1 MEIIYQG
8 EHSGVSVAVDG
19 STYSFPN
26 GVPVD
31 VPAPVARELVEGN
44 PTNWRIAEADEAPKP
59 KKADKA
65 DKAAPDT
72 KKEA

>member
-1 MEIIYQG
+1 MEITYQG

-19 STYSFPN
+19 STYSFPQ
-26 GVPVD
+26 GVATD

-44 PTNWRIAEADEAPKP
+44 PTIWRVAGSDQEPKP

-65 DKAAPDT
+65 DKAAPDS

>member
-1 MEIIYQG
+1 VEITYQG

-19 STYSFPN
+19 STYSFPR

-31 VPAPVARELVEGN
+31 VPASVARTLAEGN
-44 PTNWRIAEADEAPKP
+44 PTIWRTTEAEKP

-65 DKAAPDT
+65 APIS
-72 KKEA
+72 KEA

>member
-8 EHSGVSVAVDG
+8 EHSGVAVAVDG

-31 VPAPVARELVEGN
+31 VPSSVARKLVEEN
-44 PTNWRIAEADEAPKP
+44 PTIWRTDEAPAEKP
-59 KKADKA
+59 KKAEKP
-65 DKAAPDT
+65 APDS